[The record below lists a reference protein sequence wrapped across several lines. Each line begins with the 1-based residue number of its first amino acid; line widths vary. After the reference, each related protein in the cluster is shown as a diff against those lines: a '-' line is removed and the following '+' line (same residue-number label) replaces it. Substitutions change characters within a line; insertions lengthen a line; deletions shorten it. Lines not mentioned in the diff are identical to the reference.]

1 MANHFELKPVQNR
14 GAQLLVRL
22 LISSYFMA
30 MATGVVPYE
39 NGRAFMELAFPT
51 PYDSFAFTGF
61 VFIAAYLVLL
71 GKHVR
76 IAALLLS
83 VFVFWASY
91 IANFSFGKTLDL
103 QGFWSDLALI
113 GALMLTAT
121 EGDSRQSR
129 KTTTR
134 IGKAIRPRR
143 VQPTLQKQPQSV
155 SSDTLMADLP
165 VDNDAAPAEANK
177 VIPLLLINND
187 TPAIEFRRHSPR
199 EVGDNDLDI
208 LRTMRKSSMA

>member
-1 MANHFELKPVQNR
+1 MANHLELKPVQNR

-30 MATGVVPYE
+30 MATGVVPYA
-39 NGRAFMELAFPT
+39 NGRAFMELVFPA
-51 PYDSFAFTGF
+51 PYASFAFTGF
-61 VFIAAYLVLL
+61 VFTAAYLILL

-91 IANFSFGKTLDL
+91 IANFSFGKALDL
-103 QGFWSDLALI
+103 QAFWGDLALI
-113 GALMLTAT
+113 GAWMLMAT
-121 EGDSRQSR
+121 EGDSSKSR

-143 VQPTLQKQPQSV
+143 VQPTLQNRPQSA
-155 SSDTLMADLP
+155 SSDSLKVDVAD
-165 VDNDAAPAEANK
+165 VDDK
-177 VIPLLLINND
+177 VVPLLLVNND
-187 TPAIEFRRHSPR
+187 TPVIEFRRHRPR
-199 EVGDNDLDI
+199 EVGENDLDL
-208 LRTMRKSSMA
+208 LRIMRKSSMA